1 MNWLVLFVDM
11 HNRELVIKRKIAKWT
26 APMCKKGSK
35 VTAPELSETSGL
47 FVIWINVYRM
57 N

>member
-26 APMCKKGSK
+26 APC
-35 VTAPELSETSGL
+35 
-47 FVIWINVYRM
+47 Y
-57 N
+57 